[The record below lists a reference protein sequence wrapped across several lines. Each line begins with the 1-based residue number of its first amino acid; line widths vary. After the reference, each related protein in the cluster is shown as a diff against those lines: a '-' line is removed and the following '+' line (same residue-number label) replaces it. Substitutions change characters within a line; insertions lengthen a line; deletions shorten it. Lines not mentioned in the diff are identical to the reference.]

1 MYLEFNTKSSHNEYM
16 AADQKNFQNYLYVD
30 NNGISW
36 TKRGEVGP
44 AAAVDGHATGTN
56 APTWIDSARMKAR
69 RIVYV
74 DSTTF
79 RTISPIF
86 YTSAAFA
93 AVAIGD
99 IVAVHV
105 EGETAAVNYTA
116 DRKLGE
122 KQPKR
127 SPARQLA
134 DHA

>member
-1 MYLEFNTKSSHNEYM
+1 M

-30 NNGISW
+30 DNGVSW

-56 APTWIDSARMKAR
+56 APTWINSARMKTRHIIYQDA
-69 RIVYV
+69 
-74 DSTTF
+74 TTF

-86 YTSAAFA
+86 YTAAAFA
-93 AVAIGD
+93 AVALGD

-105 EGETAAVNYTA
+105 EGEATAVNYTA
-116 DRKLGE
+116 SKKVAE
-122 KQPKR
+122 KQPSR
-127 SPARQLA
+127 TPARQLA